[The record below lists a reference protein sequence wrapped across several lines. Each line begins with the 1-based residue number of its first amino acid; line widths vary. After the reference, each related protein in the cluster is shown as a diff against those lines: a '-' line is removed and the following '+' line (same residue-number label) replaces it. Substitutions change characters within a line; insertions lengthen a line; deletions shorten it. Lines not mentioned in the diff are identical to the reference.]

1 MKKIMKLMTTP
12 AQNERNAEI
21 LKLYRNGKTLAEI
34 AVAFGF
40 TRSRAQQIIIN
51 EIKKE
56 IKKEFNLQYLS
67 HEEEEALQFAA
78 KEEVREIFTKKKT
91 VAKSETEKNIME
103 KISTKMNS
111 APDQSVFYTL
121 SDYANALGEKTEQ
134 IKKYF
139 PEIAGDIVNRQRKK
153 WSRYYNKCRS
163 CGTTAIKHVSYGLCE
178 NCYFKS
184 DIFKELQEASRL
196 RNQHKWKKKQLE
208 YAKKYKDRPEVKEKV
223 RKIND
228 LKNFGGNREK
238 ALVRDDYKCQKCGTT
253 QEQSLAKLKK
263 DLFVKHIK
271 NKNDNSLGNLIT
283 LCTKCF
289 SKETVKLMRKAY
301 KNKANK

>member
-1 MKKIMKLMTTP
+1 MKSLTTP
-12 AQNERNAEI
+12 AQNERNAEV
-21 LKLYRNGKTLAEI
+21 LKLYRNGKTLADI

-67 HEEEEALQFAA
+67 HEEEEALRVAA
-78 KEEVREIFTKKKT
+78 KEEVKEIFTKTKT
-91 VAKSETEKNIME
+91 FARTESEKNIIE
-103 KISTKMNS
+103 KIRTKMNS

-121 SDYANALGEKTEQ
+121 SDYANALGEKAEQ

-139 PEIAGDIVNRQRKK
+139 PEIADNIVNRQRKK

-163 CGTTAIKHVSYGLCE
+163 CGTTATKHVSYGLCE

-208 YAKKYKDRPEVKEKV
+208 YAKKYKDRPEVKEKT

-228 LKNFGGNREK
+228 IKNFGGNREK
-238 ALVRDDYKCQKCGTT
+238 ALKRDDYKCQKCGIQ
-253 QEQSLAKLKK
+253 QEQSLTELKK
-263 DLFVKHIK
+263 DLFVKHLQD
-271 NKNDNSLGNLIT
+271 KNDNSLANLIT

-301 KNKANK
+301 KNKNKANK